1 MRRHEQLLED
11 YEDAYFALLMEEV
24 AKQEG
29 ERLERLNQQLL
40 DDPDFAVPETINRK
54 CLKTIEKCFARQRRQ
69 TNVRSVTRAL
79 RVVAI
84 IAAITVIVF
93 TTVFAVSEDFRV
105 ATKNLLISVNERYTE
120 FIMETNIQSTN
131 SSQSSRKE
139 DSVLFDRLEIGWLPE
154 GFQLCK
160 NHYDRWAYYEN
171 EDGEWIQ
178 ILTGDENTV
187 VQLDTE
193 NADVMNATIHGL
205 PTVVVEKDDQI
216 TLFLTDMDLGF
227 FYTVVTSQGVDYET
241 AQKIA
246 ENLIF

>member
-1 MRRHEQLLED
+1 
-11 YEDAYFALLMEEV
+11 
-24 AKQEG
+24 
-29 ERLERLNQQLL
+29 
-40 DDPDFAVPETINRK
+40 
-54 CLKTIEKCFARQRRQ
+54 
-69 TNVRSVTRAL
+69 
-79 RVVAI
+79 
-84 IAAITVIVF
+84 
-93 TTVFAVSEDFRV
+93 
-105 ATKNLLISVNERYTE
+105 
-120 FIMETNIQSTN
+120 METNIQSTN